1 MGTGHGIR
9 EAVLGRMIQQ
19 TVPQPYALAADED
32 RCAQRYEVYI
42 PSILRPSG
50 EAGFKVIV
58 TNLSV
63 AGFACDVVTG
73 MREGARCWLTL
84 PGLSGLQS
92 EIVWN
97 NYGAVGGSFSN
108 LMNEAVLATIVARFR
123 AAG

>member
-9 EAVLGRMIQQ
+9 EAVLGRMIRQ
-19 TVPQPYALAADED
+19 TVPLPYALAADED

-73 MREGARCWLTL
+73 MTL

-97 NYGAVGGSFSN
+97 NHGGVGGSFSN
-108 LMNEAVLATIVARFR
+108 LINEAVLATIVARYR
-123 AAG
+123 TG

>member
-1 MGTGHGIR
+1 
-9 EAVLGRMIQQ
+9 MIEQ
-19 TVPQPYALAADED
+19 TVPYALAAEED
-32 RCAQRYEVYI
+32 RCAPRFDVHI

-73 MREGARCWLTL
+73 MRAGARCWLTL
-84 PGLSGLQS
+84 PGLSGLQA

-97 NYGAVGGSFSN
+97 NHGAVGGAFSN
-108 LMNEAVLATIVARFR
+108 LINEAVLATIVARYR
-123 AAG
+123 TGG

>member
-9 EAVLGRMIQQ
+9 EAVLGRMIEQ
-19 TVPQPYALAADED
+19 TVPYALAAEED
-32 RCAQRYEVYI
+32 RCAPRFDVHI

-73 MREGARCWLTL
+73 MRAGARCWLTL
-84 PGLSGLQS
+84 PGLSGLQA

-97 NYGAVGGSFSN
+97 NHGAVGGAFSN
-108 LMNEAVLATIVARFR
+108 LINEAVLATIVARYR
-123 AAG
+123 TGG

>member
-9 EAVLGRMIQQ
+9 EAVLGRMLPQ
-19 TVPQPYALAADED
+19 TVPVAYAIAAEED
-32 RCAQRYEVYI
+32 RCATRHEVHI
-42 PSILRPSG
+42 PAILRPSG

-84 PGLSGLQS
+84 PGLSSLQS
-92 EIVWN
+92 EVVWN
-97 NYGAVGGSFSN
+97 NRGAIGGSFAN
-108 LMNEAVLATIVARFR
+108 LINEAVLATIIARYR
-123 AAG
+123 TGA